1 MQGYQV
7 NFYTLQNRKHQEQ
20 SVSEWLVD
28 KAQMIGI
35 RGATVIHGDEG
46 YGSDGRLHAA
56 RFFEQAEQPM
66 LVVMVVS
73 DTQCAKLFSLIRET
87 GLKVFHTRTLVEY
100 GSPAD

>member
-1 MQGYQV
+1 MKGYQV

-46 YGSDGRLHAA
+46 FGSDGRIHAA

-66 LVVMVVS
+66 IVVMIMSEV
-73 DTQCAKLFSLIRET
+73 QCQQFFDLIRSSA
-87 GLKVFHTRTLVEY
+87 LNVFYTRIAVEY
-100 GSPAD
+100 

>member
-7 NFYTLQNRKHQEQ
+7 NFYTLQNRKHQEK
-20 SVSEWLVD
+20 SVSEWLVN

-46 YGSDGRLHAA
+46 LGSDGQLHAA
-56 RFFEQAEQPM
+56 RFFEQAEQPI

-73 DTQCAKLFSLIRET
+73 ETQYTKLFSLIQET

-100 GSPAD
+100 GYTSE

>member
-46 YGSDGRLHAA
+46 FGSDGRLHAT
-56 RFFEQAEQPM
+56 RFFEQAEQPII
-66 LVVMVVS
+66 VIMVVTATEA
-73 DTQCAKLFSLIRET
+73 DAILNLVKEA
-87 GLKVFHTRTLVEY
+87 GLKMFYTKIPVEF
-100 GSPAD
+100 GVMGD